1 LIKRYF
7 LFAVFL
13 DIPCFR
19 QTGLVLFM
27 SEVLFQNPSK
37 QDSKR
42 FFESEEAQCLGLVLK
57 FSRKESSKMSPAI
70 TVVFGL

>member
-1 LIKRYF
+1 
-7 LFAVFL
+7 
-13 DIPCFR
+13 
-19 QTGLVLFM
+19 M

-37 QDSKR
+37 QDLKK

-57 FSRKESSKMSPAI
+57 FSRKESFKMSPAI